1 MRTIRVIA
9 AMFVGL
15 ALSPSA
21 TVVVH
26 AQNIDG
32 IAVFLRRLEPI
43 VQAADTQAFG
53 GLLTDSADRS
63 RALDFTTLEF
73 VATASRAVI
82 QERDREPL
90 RGALPGDGFR
100 LIVDVFTEYG
110 NRSRVGTWR
119 LDVTRVGQPGEDH
132 EWAIAD
138 EERLSTLENLYRLAL
153 NPSKQFTAHDL
164 KIAVEDL
171 DLTLAAG
178 SAFVAEVDLG
188 VTGLLLSGKGTL
200 RFHPDPVT
208 EKGQVRIFC
217 GNDVLE
223 STFDMVFIRM
233 NPGDYGS
240 LVNSSSLEA
249 RPVDPRELKRAQDL
263 FREDS
268 GKSFVV
274 DLGDLSRDPWT
285 LLPGPTDFL
294 AEMHTRKFD
303 TLTYARSG
311 TEAEDITVFDR
322 KHHRN
327 ISIYPSKSK
336 LASHGRFYNED
347 DLVDYDVL
355 DYDIDVASFPERQWI
370 EGRARLFVK
379 VRSFVVNTIT
389 LKLADPL
396 AVQSI
401 VSNELGRLFG
411 VRIKN
416 QNTIIVNLP
425 AALTKDSTLTLTVN
439 YAGRLEPQMPDRE
452 TVTPAGQSQRSPSI
466 GEDSPLM
473 APEASFLYSS
483 RSLWYPQGVV
493 SDYATARIRLTVPA
507 HLDAVASGQL
517 EPGFPIILPG
527 KDSKDPALQRKQYAF
542 VASQPLRYLAF
553 IVSRFTRAETATIGF
568 PEVPLK
574 MTEGIPLQGISYRSL
589 SFSIEANPRQV
600 SRGRDLAERV
610 ADIATFYQSV
620 IGDNPYS
627 SFTVALVESELP
639 GGHSPAYFA
648 SLNQPLPF
656 SQLVWRN
663 DPAAFPNFPEF
674 FIAHEMAHQWW
685 GQAVGWRNY
694 HEQWISEGFAQY
706 FTALYAQHAR
716 GEDVFTGVMRQL
728 RRWGMDQSEQGPV
741 YLGYRLGHIRSESR
755 VFRALVYNKSA
766 AVLHMLRGLI
776 GDEAFFAGMRR
787 FYRTNR
793 FKKAGTEDFRAAM
806 ETVSGVSLERFFE
819 RWIYGSSLPRLKFAY
834 TLDGNDAVLH
844 VEQLGDDIFDFP
856 LVVSL
861 QYADRKAVD
870 IVIPVTARSVE
881 KRVPLA
887 GTLRGIELNKDAGT
901 LAEISKS

>member
-1 MRTIRVIA
+1 MRTIRILVA
-9 AMFVGL
+9 ALVGL
-15 ALSPSA
+15 ALSSTASP
-21 TVVVH
+21 VVVY
-26 AQNIDG
+26 AQNLDG
-32 IAVFLRRLEPI
+32 IAVFLRNLEPV
-43 VQAADTQAFG
+43 VQAADVQAFSA
-53 GLLTDSADRS
+53 LLTDSADRS
-63 RALDFTTLEF
+63 RALDFTALEF
-73 VATASRAVI
+73 VAAAARTVI

-90 RGALPGDGFR
+90 RGTLPGEGFR

-119 LDVTRVGQPGEDH
+119 LDLKRIGQAGEDH

-138 EERLSTLENLYRLAL
+138 EERLSTLENLYRLSL
-153 NPSKQFTAHDL
+153 NSNKQFAAHDL

-171 DLTLAAG
+171 DLTLSAG
-178 SAFVAEVDLG
+178 SVFVSEVDLG
-188 VTGLLLSGKGTL
+188 VTGMLLSGKGTI
-200 RFHPDPVT
+200 RFHPDPAT

-223 STFDMVFIRM
+223 STFETVFIRL
-233 NPGDYGS
+233 NPGDYNA
-240 LVNSSSLEA
+240 LVSSSSLEP
-249 RPVDPRELKRAQDL
+249 RPVDARELKRAQEL
-263 FREDS
+263 FKEDS
-268 GKSFVV
+268 VKSFIV

-322 KHHRN
+322 KRHRN
-327 ISIYPSKSK
+327 ISIYPSKVK
-336 LASHGRFYNED
+336 LATRGRFYNED

-355 DYDIDVASFPERQWI
+355 DYDIDVASYPERQWI

-379 VRSFVVNTIT
+379 VRSFVMNTIT
-389 LKLADPL
+389 LKLAEPL

-401 VSNELGRLFG
+401 VSSELGRLFG

-416 QNTIIVNLP
+416 QNTFIVNLP
-425 AALTKDSTLTLTVN
+425 AALMKDSTLTLTVT
-439 YAGRLEPQMPDRE
+439 YAGRLEPQSPDRE
-452 TVTPAGQSQRSPSI
+452 TVALAGQRSASV

-473 APEASFLYSS
+473 TPESSFLYSS
-483 RSLWYPQGVV
+483 RSLWYPQGIV

-507 HLDAVASGQL
+507 HLEAVASGQL

-527 KDSKDPALQRKQYAF
+527 KDSKDPSLQRKQYAF

-568 PEVPLK
+568 PEVPAKL
-574 MTEGIPLQGISYRSL
+574 TEGVPLQGISYRSL

-600 SRGRDLAERV
+600 SRARDLADRV
-610 ADIATFYQSV
+610 TDIATFYQSV
-620 IGDNPYS
+620 LGDNPYP
-627 SFTVALVESELP
+627 SFTVALVESDLP

-648 SLNQPLPF
+648 SLNQPLPT
-656 SQLVWRN
+656 SNLVWRN
-663 DPAAFPNFPEF
+663 DPASFSNFPEF
-674 FIAHEMAHQWW
+674 FLAHELAHQWW

-706 FTALYAQHAR
+706 FAALYAQHAR
-716 GEDVFTGVMRQL
+716 GDDAFNGVMRQL
-728 RRWGMDQSEQGPV
+728 KRWGMDQSEQGPV

-766 AVLHMLRGLI
+766 AVLHMLRGLV
-776 GDEAFFAGMRR
+776 GDEAFFAGVRR

-806 ETVSGVSLERFFE
+806 ETASGVSLERFFE
-819 RWIYGSSLPRLKFAY
+819 RWIYGSSLPRLKFGY
-834 TLDGNDAVLH
+834 TLDGADAILH
-844 VEQLGDDIFDFP
+844 VEQLGEDIFDFP

-870 IVIPVTARSVE
+870 VVIPVTGRSVE

-887 GTLRGIELNKDAGT
+887 GTLKGVELNKDAAT

>member
-9 AMFVGL
+9 AFVGL
-15 ALSPSA
+15 ALSSSA
-21 TVVVH
+21 SPVVVH
-26 AQNIDG
+26 AQIDG

-53 GLLTDSADRS
+53 ALLTESADRS

-73 VATASRAVI
+73 VAKASRAVI

-119 LDVTRVGQPGEDH
+119 LDLKRVGQAGEDH
-132 EWAIAD
+132 EWAITD
-138 EERLSTLENLYRLAL
+138 EERLSTLENLYRLSL
-153 NPSKQFTAHDL
+153 NPNKQFAAHDL

-200 RFHPDPVT
+200 RFHPDSVT

-223 STFDMVFIRM
+223 STFDTVFIRL
-233 NPGDYGS
+233 NPGDYDA

-249 RPVDPRELKRAQDL
+249 RPVDPRELKRAQDV

-268 GKSFVV
+268 VKSFIV

-285 LLPGPTDFL
+285 LLPGSTDFL

-327 ISIYPSKSK
+327 ISIYASKSK

-389 LKLADPL
+389 LKLADSL

-411 VRIKN
+411 VRIRN
-416 QNTIIVNLP
+416 QNTVIVNLP
-425 AALTKDSTLTLTVN
+425 AALTKDSTLTLNVN
-439 YAGRLEPQMPDRE
+439 YAGRLEPQTPDRE
-452 TVTPAGQSQRSPSI
+452 TVALAEQSQRSPSV
-466 GEDSPLM
+466 GEDSPLL
-473 APEASFLYSS
+473 APESSFLYSS
-483 RSLWYPQGVV
+483 RSLWYPQGIV

-517 EPGFPIILPG
+517 EPGFPVILAG
-527 KDSKDPALQRKQYAF
+527 KDTKDPTQQRKQYAF

-568 PEVPLK
+568 PEVSLK
-574 MTEGIPLQGISYRSL
+574 MTEGVPLQGISYRSL
-589 SFSIEANPRQV
+589 SFSVEANPRQV

-620 IGDNPYS
+620 LGDNPYS

-663 DPAAFPNFPEF
+663 DPAAFANFPEF

-716 GEDVFTGVMRQL
+716 GDDVFNGVMRQF

-741 YLGYRLGHIRSESR
+741 YLGYRLGHIRSEGR

-766 AVLHMLRGLI
+766 AVLHMLRGLV

-806 ETVSGVSLERFFE
+806 ETASGMSLERFFE
-819 RWIYGSSLPRLKFAY
+819 RWIYGSSLPRLKFTY
-834 TLDGNDAVLH
+834 TLDGNDAILH

-861 QYADRKAVD
+861 QYADRKPVD
-870 IVIPVTARSVE
+870 IVIPVTTRSVE
-881 KRVPLA
+881 KRVPLT
-887 GTLRGIELNKDAGT
+887 GTLRGVELNKDAGT
-901 LAEISKS
+901 LAEIAKS

>member
-1 MRTIRVIA
+1 
-9 AMFVGL
+9 
-15 ALSPSA
+15 
-21 TVVVH
+21 
-26 AQNIDG
+26 
-32 IAVFLRRLEPI
+32 
-43 VQAADTQAFG
+43 
-53 GLLTDSADRS
+53 
-63 RALDFTTLEF
+63 
-73 VATASRAVI
+73 
-82 QERDREPL
+82 
-90 RGALPGDGFR
+90 
-100 LIVDVFTEYG
+100 
-110 NRSRVGTWR
+110 
-119 LDVTRVGQPGEDH
+119 
-132 EWAIAD
+132 
-138 EERLSTLENLYRLAL
+138 
-153 NPSKQFTAHDL
+153 
-164 KIAVEDL
+164 
-171 DLTLAAG
+171 
-178 SAFVAEVDLG
+178 
-188 VTGLLLSGKGTL
+188 
-200 RFHPDPVT
+200 
-208 EKGQVRIFC
+208 
-217 GNDVLE
+217 
-223 STFDMVFIRM
+223 
-233 NPGDYGS
+233 
-240 LVNSSSLEA
+240 
-249 RPVDPRELKRAQDL
+249 
-263 FREDS
+263 
-268 GKSFVV
+268 
-274 DLGDLSRDPWT
+274 
-285 LLPGPTDFL
+285 
-294 AEMHTRKFD
+294 
-303 TLTYARSG
+303 
-311 TEAEDITVFDR
+311 
-322 KHHRN
+322 
-327 ISIYPSKSK
+327 
-336 LASHGRFYNED
+336 
-347 DLVDYDVL
+347 
-355 DYDIDVASFPERQWI
+355 VASFPERQWI
-370 EGRARLFVK
+370 EGRARLFVR

-389 LKLADPL
+389 LKLADSL

-411 VRIKN
+411 VRIRN

-425 AALTKDSTLTLTVN
+425 SALTKDSTLTLNVT
-439 YAGRLEPQMPDRE
+439 YAGRLEPQTPDRE
-452 TVTPAGQSQRSPSI
+452 TVTLAEQSQRSPSV
-466 GEDSPLM
+466 GEDSPLL
-473 APEASFLYSS
+473 APESSFLYSS

-507 HLDAVASGQL
+507 NLEAVASGQL
-517 EPGFPIILPG
+517 EPGFPVIIAG
-527 KDSKDPALQRKQYAF
+527 KDAKDPSQQRKQYAF

-568 PEVPLK
+568 PEVSLK
-574 MTEGIPLQGISYRSL
+574 MTEGVPLQGISYRSL
-589 SFSIEANPRQV
+589 SFSVEANPRQV

-620 IGDNPYS
+620 LGDNPYS

-716 GEDVFTGVMRQL
+716 GDDAFNGVMRQL
-728 RRWGMDQSEQGPV
+728 RRWGIEQSEQGPV

-766 AVLHMLRGLI
+766 AVLHMLRGLV

-806 ETVSGVSLERFFE
+806 ETASGMSLERFFE

-834 TLDGNDAVLH
+834 TLDGTDVVLH

-870 IVIPVTARSVE
+870 IVIPVTTRSVE

-887 GTLRGIELNKDAGT
+887 GILRGVELNKDAGT